1 MITRRTLLAAGPAIW
16 LGRRTAPVERLSV
29 AAVGCSGRGSENLKG
44 LAALPQVN
52 LVAFC
57 DVDANA
63 LERGLKFNPSARSF
77 RDWRKMF
84 DQIHKEIDAV
94 VVSTPDHMHAPV
106 SLAAM
111 RLGKH
116 VYCEKPLT
124 WSLEEARLMAETARR
139 RKVATQMGTQGM
151 AMDGTRAG
159 IEMIRSGVLGEIR
172 ELHVWTDRAGKRWW
186 PQGIDC
192 PAEIHP
198 VPATLDWDLW
208 LGVAPERPYH
218 RIYHP
223 FRWRGWKDFG
233 TGAVGDMGIHNAAM
247 VLTALR
253 LGPPRS
259 AEILE
264 TSGLK
269 KETFPAWS
277 RLRVEF
283 PGPGG
288 HGTIPMYWYDGG
300 QKPSPDLIGGK
311 AVAEN
316 GAIAVGSKGTL
327 YSIEWTGANWKLLPE
342 DKFAGHPR
350 PEPSLPRAPQ
360 EDHYREWVR
369 ACTGGPPAFCDF
381 PDFASPLTETMLVA
395 NLALRT
401 GKKISWDA
409 AALKAPGCPEAEPA
423 IRREYRRGWS
433 L

>member
-1 MITRRTLLAAGPAIW
+1 MITRREWLAAGPAIW
-16 LGRRTAPVERLSV
+16 LGGRLSPSERLNV
-29 AAVGCSGRGSENLKG
+29 AAIGCSGRGAENLKG
-44 LAALPQVN
+44 LAALPDVN

-57 DVDANA
+57 DVDAHA
-63 LERGLKFNPSARSF
+63 LARGLKLNPGAKSF

-84 DQIHKEIDAV
+84 DAIPGEIDAV

-106 SLAAM
+106 SLAAL

-124 WSLEEARLMAETARR
+124 WSIEEARLMAETARGK
-139 RKVATQMGTQGM
+139 KVATQMGTQGM
-151 AMDGTRAG
+151 ALDGARAG
-159 IEMIRSGVLGEIR
+159 IETIRTGVLGEIR

-186 PQGIDC
+186 PQGIDR
-192 PAEIHP
+192 PEETHP
-198 VPATLDWDLW
+198 VPDHLDWDLW

-218 RIYHP
+218 KIYHP

-247 VLTALR
+247 VLAALR

-269 KETFPAWS
+269 EETFPAWS

-283 PGPGG
+283 AAPGRG
-288 HGTIPMYWYDGG
+288 GTIPLFWYDGG
-300 QKPSPDLIGGK
+300 QKPSPDLIGGQN
-311 AVAEN
+311 VAEN
-316 GAIAVGSKGTL
+316 GAIVVGSKGTL

-342 DKFAGHPR
+342 EKFAGHPR
-350 PEPSLPRAPQ
+350 PEPTLPRAPG
-360 EDHYREWVR
+360 EDPYREWVR
-369 ACTGGPPAFCDF
+369 ACTGGPPAFCNF

-401 GKKISWDA
+401 GEKISWDA
-409 AALKAPGCPEAEPA
+409 AALKARGCPAADPA
-423 IRREYRRGWS
+423 IRRAYRKGWS